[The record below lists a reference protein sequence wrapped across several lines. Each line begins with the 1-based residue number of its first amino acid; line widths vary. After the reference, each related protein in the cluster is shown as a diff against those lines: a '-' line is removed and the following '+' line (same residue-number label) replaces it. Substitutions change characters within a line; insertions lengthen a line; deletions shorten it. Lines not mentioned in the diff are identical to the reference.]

1 MHGQKKDLNVRGAFL
16 HMVADTL
23 VSVGVVVSGVIIHF
37 TGWMLV
43 DPLMSIAVAV
53 AILFSTWGMLKDS
66 LRLSLDGIPEG
77 IDLEEIKKLMMT
89 VDGIRNVHHL
99 HIWAISTTENAITAH
114 VVIKDLEQMETI
126 KPALKHLLAEHNISH
141 CTLEFETEDHMC
153 PCQGCDG
160 KHCENK
166 ATCEL

>member
-1 MHGQKKDLNVRGAFL
+1 
-16 HMVADTL
+16 
-23 VSVGVVVSGVIIHF
+23 
-37 TGWMLV
+37 MLV

-114 VVIKDLEQMETI
+114 VVIHDLEQMETI
-126 KPALKHLLAEHNISH
+126 KSELKHLLAEHNIPH